1 VLTEKHFFRLLV
13 LVALTDWLISRGLAR
28 VAIFIPKS
36 PVLINGYQG
45 LTFIGQYASVLSAL
59 LSLLGIGLITWR
71 LRRSQ
76 GGIPS
81 AALACLG
88 VLSLALLLPAP
99 SGWLQLLS
107 LILVLGITIWL
118 GWVSGDSNSSF
129 AQNAAVL
136 LPVAAVGVGSLYHAI
151 QASYSIF
158 WLPGPPAYAHDLF
171 NLGELLVVLTP
182 FCLWWAHGRK
192 HVKRAAWAYTWG
204 FIAAGLFIVF
214 RLINPA
220 MAGILAIWSTG
231 LTLYLPAPLYAAAIG
246 FWISTII
253 MSRSSGD
260 PTGWALLLLAC
271 AGYAPQLSSQIFLG
285 LIALSLMSNRRG
297 EIRADD
303 PLSPS
308 FGKSAELFPE
318 QPNTIA
324 LI

>member
-59 LSLLGIGLITWR
+59 LSLLGIGLIAWQ
-71 LRRSQ
+71 LRRRQ

-88 VLSLALLLPAP
+88 LLSLVFLLSAP

-107 LILVLGITIWL
+107 VILVLGITIWL
-118 GWVSGDSNSSF
+118 GWETWNGTSSTS
-129 AQNAAVL
+129 QKAAIL
-136 LPVAAVGVGSLYHAI
+136 LPVAAVGVGSFYHAI

-158 WLPGPPAYAHDLF
+158 RLPGPPAYAHDLF

-192 HVKRAAWAYTWG
+192 HVKRAAWAYAWG
-204 FIAAGLFIVF
+204 C
-214 RLINPA
+214 R
-220 MAGILAIWSTG
+220 
-231 LTLYLPAPLYAAAIG
+231 
-246 FWISTII
+246 
-253 MSRSSGD
+253 
-260 PTGWALLLLAC
+260 
-271 AGYAPQLSSQIFLG
+271 
-285 LIALSLMSNRRG
+285 
-297 EIRADD
+297 
-303 PLSPS
+303 
-308 FGKSAELFPE
+308 
-318 QPNTIA
+318 
-324 LI
+324 